1 MFHNW
6 ATLNRRLLKGCLNNQ
21 ESYTPRKAMLTWKKS
36 LGTLFLTS
44 LLLTSSFGSY
54 AKVRAIAQT
63 APARHSNQETFI
75 RDELYFGRSLPGGG
89 IISEAQWQQ
98 FLNSEITPRFQ
109 EGLTVLDGYGQYLN
123 SAGIL
128 SKEKTK
134 VVILIYKDSPEKN
147 QSINEI
153 INNYKLQFQQESV
166 LRVTSLVKVAF

>member
-1 MFHNW
+1 
-6 ATLNRRLLKGCLNNQ
+6 
-21 ESYTPRKAMLTWKKS
+21 
-36 LGTLFLTS
+36 
-44 LLLTSSFGSY
+44 
-54 AKVRAIAQT
+54 
-63 APARHSNQETFI
+63 
-75 RDELYFGRSLPGGG
+75 
-89 IISEAQWQQ
+89 
-98 FLNSEITPRFQ
+98 LNSEITPRFQ

-166 LRVTSLVKVAF
+166 LRVTSLVQVAF